1 MSEAWKGLSIGAVL
15 VAVVGGV
22 LVVVFEH
29 AVYPQSTTSEPEAT
43 VVTTQA
49 ATEPS
54 PAGLQVAAP
63 VGESSVPTASSQPSA
78 VPVAAT
84 ISSFEIWTD
93 HPGGY
98 AAGDRVGPNMYSLGN
113 AGYASVSYGWRA
125 IRSDGTF
132 DESESCQIEARVT
145 GPETLE
151 AMRSAECTRGIG
163 SVFTGSANHLQVH
176 TPGSYTVTLTDQ
188 ISGLEGTVQF
198 QVVGP

>member
-1 MSEAWKGLSIGAVL
+1 MSDAWKGWSIGAVL
-15 VAVVGGV
+15 VAVVGGA

-29 AVYPQSTTSEPEAT
+29 AVYPQSTSEPEAT
-43 VVTTQA
+43 VVTAQA

-54 PAGLQVAAP
+54 PAGSQVAP
-63 VGESSVPTASSQPSA
+63 VDESSVPTASSQPSA
-78 VPVAAT
+78 VPVVAT
-84 ISSFEIWTD
+84 ISSFEMWTD

-132 DESESCQIEARVT
+132 DESESCQIEARVS

-163 SVFTGSANHLQVH
+163 TVFTGSANHLQVH
-176 TPGSYTVTLTDQ
+176 TPGSYTVTLVDQ
-188 ISGLEGTVQF
+188 ISGLEGKVQF